1 MPRRNVTPCLSELVV
16 GSFLLRPTAFTMT
29 KEDWTLVTD
38 RSQKKRIQNRVAQR
52 TYRNRIK
59 QRVEEL
65 EKEVSEYRRREQEAE
80 GIKDGEA
87 SANGSSVAMQ
97 SSATDIRRSPGRDKE
112 NPAGPSRSNCTAT
125 SRDQSTSNNSDKSN
139 DRASSSNSS
148 YILDME
154 MADGDARPSDMG
166 TMLQPGGSAIQ
177 SQCLAQPGH
186 PRSQMPPQVAFAS
199 FPGFASPPLS
209 QPYSLSP
216 DWGWS
221 NVASNMYRETLH
233 QQSLPAFTGIGAG
246 RQSSTC
252 NGNAAGSDAS
262 YQLSSETSYLVRPGV
277 QEHSH
282 IPTPDGTMDIPTTT
296 ADRSSDG
303 GSIGAP
309 SPASSGSVSSTTPQR
324 NYNNTITVD
333 PSLRDRPL
341 EERFEHL
348 RQCMESLGLG
358 SLEDSMG
365 RYYTEDFDHDS
376 DISQDQR
383 NSRHSELPLLLAK
396 LRTNAKGWS
405 QWEAHGYQYEIIKSA
420 ETIARSERAECAASR
435 TAFADVLV
443 EIEKLPT
450 ETDGLDNSSLSKAF
464 RPLTKLFQ
472 DKVPKLWALTESL
485 VGCDESA
492 NQRQRRYTSL
502 AIMLLLCCSGQV
514 RKPQMTALI
523 GSCMEIA
530 YGSQA

>member
-1 MPRRNVTPCLSELVV
+1 
-16 GSFLLRPTAFTMT
+16 MT

-80 GIKDGEA
+80 GNKDGDA
-87 SANGSSVAMQ
+87 SGNGSNVAIQ
-97 SSATDIRRSPGRDKE
+97 SNAGDNRRSPGRDKDSST
-112 NPAGPSRSNCTAT
+112 GPSHSNSTST
-125 SRDQSTSNNSDKSN
+125 SRDQSTSNSSDKSN
-139 DRASSSNSS
+139 DKGGSSSSS
-148 YILDME
+148 YVLDME
-154 MADGDARPSDMG
+154 MTDGDARPSDMG
-166 TMLQPGGSAIQ
+166 AMLQPGSSAIQ
-177 SQCLAQPGH
+177 PQCLTQQGH
-186 PRSQMPPQVAFAS
+186 PRSQMHPQVAFAP

-221 NVASNMYRETLH
+221 NVASGMYRETLN
-233 QQSLPAFTGIGAG
+233 QQGLTGFTGLGAG
-246 RQSSTC
+246 RQSSNE
-252 NGNAAGSDAS
+252 NGAASDGS
-262 YQLSSETSYLVRPGV
+262 YQMSSDPSYLVRPGV

-296 ADRSSDG
+296 AERSSDG

-309 SPASSGSVSSTTPQR
+309 SPASSGSVSSSTPRR
-324 NYNNTITVD
+324 NHNNITVD
-333 PSLRDRPL
+333 PALKDRPL

-358 SLEDSMG
+358 SFDEAMG
-365 RYYTEDFDHDS
+365 QYYTADFDHDS
-376 DISQDQR
+376 DISRDQR
-383 NSRHSELPLLLAK
+383 NSRHSELPVLLAK
-396 LRTNAKGWS
+396 LRTNAKDWS

-420 ETIARSERAECAASR
+420 ETIARAERAECAASR
-435 TAFADVLV
+435 AACADVLV

-450 ETDGLDNSSLSKAF
+450 ETEGLDNASLSKAF

-472 DKVPKLWALTESL
+472 DKVRDQPCSL
-485 VGCDESA
+485 HMNGRGID
-492 NQRQRRYTSL
+492 RGYL
-502 AIMLLLCCSGQV
+502 G
-514 RKPQMTALI
+514 P
-523 GSCMEIA
+523 
-530 YGSQA
+530 